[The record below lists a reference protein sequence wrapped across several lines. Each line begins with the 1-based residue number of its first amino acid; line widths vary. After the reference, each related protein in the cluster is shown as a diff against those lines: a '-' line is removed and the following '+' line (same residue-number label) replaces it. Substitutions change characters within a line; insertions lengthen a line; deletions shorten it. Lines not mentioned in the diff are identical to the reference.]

1 MKTRILGG
9 AALVSLIATMAV
21 GLTLP
26 PTEEQE
32 DFARLIAIHPAIA
45 WVAYVAF
52 GVMALGS
59 LLYLIPAT
67 RARVWD
73 RLAAASAE
81 VGVVFTALMLVTG
94 SLWGRPVWGVYWT
107 WDARLTLSALMLAL
121 LLGYV
126 ALRRV
131 TVEVDRRAMVSSI
144 AGLAA
149 VVVIPLNHFAVT
161 WWRTLHQ
168 GRSLV
173 RVSPGSELDARYIQ
187 AMLLGFVAMT
197 LVYAWLLVHRYRLE
211 VLEEEQGDVE
221 LEAAIAERR
230 AEATEVLV

>member
-9 AALVSLIATMAV
+9 AALVTLVATMAF

-26 PTEEQE
+26 PTTEQE
-32 DFARLIAIHPAIA
+32 DYARLIAIHPAIA

-59 LLYLIPAT
+59 LLYLVPAT
-67 RARVWD
+67 RSRVWD

-131 TVEVDRRAMVSSI
+131 TVEVDRRAIVSSI
-144 AGLAA
+144 TGLAA

-173 RVSPGSELDARYIQ
+173 RISPESELDARYIE

-197 LVYAWLLVHRYRLE
+197 LVYAWMVVHRYRIE
-211 VLEEEQGDVE
+211 ALEEEQGDVE

-230 AEATEVLV
+230 AEANEVLV

>member
-1 MKTRILGG
+1 MKTRVLGG
-9 AALVSLIATMAV
+9 AALVTLVATLVV

-26 PTEEQE
+26 PTEEQQ
-32 DFARLIAIHPAIA
+32 DYSRLIAIHPAIA

-52 GVMALGS
+52 GVMALAS
-59 LLYLIPAT
+59 LLYLLPAT
-67 RARVWD
+67 RSRAWD

-81 VGVVFTALMLVTG
+81 VGVVFTALMLITG

-131 TVEVDRRAMVSSI
+131 TVEVDRRATVSAI
-144 AGLAA
+144 TGLAA

-173 RVSPGSELDARYIQ
+173 RLSPETELDGRYIS
-187 AMLLGFVAMT
+187 AMLLGFLSMT
-197 LVYAWLLVHRYRLE
+197 LVYAWMVVHRYRVE
-211 VLEEEQGDVE
+211 ALEEERGDVE
-221 LEAAIAERR
+221 LEAALAERR
-230 AEATEVLV
+230 AEAEVFA